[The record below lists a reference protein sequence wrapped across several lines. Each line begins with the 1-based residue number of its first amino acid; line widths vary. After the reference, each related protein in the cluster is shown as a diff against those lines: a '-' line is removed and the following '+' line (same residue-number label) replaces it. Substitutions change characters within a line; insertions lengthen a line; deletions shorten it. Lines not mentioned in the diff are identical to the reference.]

1 MKQNIKKYMK
11 NGRCDVTQRV
21 ETILV
26 NKNKNDVPVFF
37 PFLSNILVK
46 QDIET

>member
-1 MKQNIKKYMK
+1 MK

-26 NKNKNDVPVFF
+26 NKNKNDVPVFPIF
-37 PFLSNILVK
+37 IKYFSKARYRDLGLIRAK
-46 QDIET
+46 